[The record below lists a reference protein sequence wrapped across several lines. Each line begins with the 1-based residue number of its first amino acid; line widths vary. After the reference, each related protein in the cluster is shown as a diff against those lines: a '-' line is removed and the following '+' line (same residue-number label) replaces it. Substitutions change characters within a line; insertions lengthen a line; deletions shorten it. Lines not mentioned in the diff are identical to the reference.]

1 MYLRLQLGSEKRHT
15 VYNPTYAISAK
26 NKYTIYTTQ
35 PNWTDKNSESYSRT
49 FCSTFG

>member
-1 MYLRLQLGSEKRHT
+1 MSPETIVRLRKKHT

-35 PNWTDKNSESYSRT
+35 PN
-49 FCSTFG
+49 